1 MTSGRRQLWQIA
13 PAAVAFALLFLI
25 PLGYFLIVSFWR
37 LKSYRL
43 SPDISFVNYVEVFRE
58 YLPALLFTVLI
69 SLAIAAIT
77 TLLGFMIAYLA
88 RFKAGRYGPALLFIV
103 LMTLFGGYLVKI
115 YAWKTILGSQ
125 GILNAALVQ
134 LGIVDEP
141 VTWLLYNPLSVVV
154 TLVHFLLPF
163 AVLPIFAAM
172 REISDAPLAAARDLG
187 ANPRRVFVDIVLP
200 QCRAGLFAA
209 FSLCFL
215 LTAGDYVTPRLVG
228 GTSTFMVGNFIESQ
242 FINRL
247 NAPLGSALSFTTMV
261 VCGAIIFIAYR
272 VLGLIL
278 KPRVAL

>member
-1 MTSGRRQLWQIA
+1 MTAGRRQLWQIA
-13 PAAVAFALLFLI
+13 PAAAAFALLFVL
-25 PLGYFLIVSFWR
+25 PLGYFLVVSFWR

-43 SPDISFVNYVEVFRE
+43 SPDISLVNYVEVFRE
-58 YLPALLFTVLI
+58 YLPALLFTVAL
-69 SLAIAAIT
+69 SLAIAVLT
-77 TLLGFMIAYLA
+77 TVLGFMIAYLA
-88 RFKAGRYGPALLFIV
+88 RFRAGRYGPALLFIV

-134 LGIVDEP
+134 FGIVDEP
-141 VTWLLYNPLSVVV
+141 VTWLLYNPLSVVI

-172 REISDAPLAAARDLG
+172 REIGDAPLAAARDLG
-187 ANPRRVFVDIVLP
+187 ATPRRVFVDIVLP

-209 FSLCFL
+209 FALAFL

-247 NAPLGSALSFTTMV
+247 NAPLGSALSFSTMA
-261 VCGAIIFIAYR
+261 VCGAVILIAYR
-272 VLGLIL
+272 ALGRLL
-278 KPRVAL
+278 KPRIAI